1 MKETIK
7 ITEVVK
13 AEAKYHIAKIGDGI
27 NAIGGI
33 NVNIARCKKALSTAK
48 DAVNNKKEQRKQLK
62 QFNEELIEL
71 VKKFR
76 AAKLSEEL
84 LVSDYKAIEDKWRVQ
99 YGFKPR
105 KLEIKSAYDLPGLLG
120 ADLVSSYI
128 PGSASLIDATIKTWE
143 ETLGNIE
150 TSIKYI
156 PTVEAEVI
164 GEGE

>member
-1 MKETIK
+1 MKEVK

-13 AEAKYHIAKIGDGI
+13 AETKYRATKIIDAI
-27 NAIGGI
+27 NVIGGI
-33 NVNIARCKKALSTAK
+33 NTNITRCKKALNSAK

-71 VKKFR
+71 AKKFR

-105 KLEIKSAYDLPGLLG
+105 KIEIKSAYDLPGLLG
-120 ADLVSSYI
+120 ADIVSSYI

-156 PTVEAEVI
+156 PTVEAEVVN